1 MKGDTMSTLR
11 LTVLVFGAVLVLLTI
26 NCAFAETDKQ
36 TAEPEKKATESEK
49 KPVVISP
56 RPVKSKGMAVKND
69 PLNKRVDAL
78 LQRIDTDKDGKVS
91 HDEYMMPD
99 ELFFKNNDSNH
110 DGFLTKEELKNA
122 WKKRMRSKKY
132 RMMQEQLKEKQPSR

>member
-1 MKGDTMSTLR
+1 MKGAKMSTLKMMA
-11 LTVLVFGAVLVLLTI
+11 LVFGAVLVLLSMD
-26 NCAFAETDKQ
+26 CAFSEIDKQ
-36 TAEPEKKATESEK
+36 TAEPEKKGTESEN
-49 KPVVISP
+49 KPVVMSP
-56 RPVKSKGMAVKND
+56 QTVKSKGMAVEND

-78 LQRIDTDKDGKVS
+78 LRRIDTDKDGKVS

-99 ELFFKNNDSNH
+99 ELFFKNSDSNH

-132 RMMQEQLKEKQPSR
+132 RMMQEQLKEKQPSK